1 MGLMFVIS
9 AAAAG
14 VDEPPWILTGSSA
27 THAASVVD
35 LLESRNGV
43 ADSMG
48 STDTFG
54 CRCSLRSA
62 TPLAKSMR
70 RTTEAGELQG
80 SSADQLLR
88 QTDARGDG
96 SSSTPLLARPSNGA
110 IAGSLRDEE
119 ESCRIH
125 ALRSRRS

>member
-1 MGLMFVIS
+1 MDLMLVSS
-9 AAAAG
+9 AAVAG

-35 LLESRNGV
+35 LLESTNDV
-43 ADSMG
+43 ADSTG
-48 STDTFG
+48 STHTFG
-54 CRCSLRSA
+54 CRCSPRSA
-62 TPLAKSMR
+62 TPLATSMR
-70 RTTEAGELQG
+70 RTTEAGELHG

-88 QTDARGDG
+88 QTDARGDR

-110 IAGSLRDEE
+110 VAGSLRDEE

-125 ALRSRRS
+125 ALRS